1 MDAVDKQQLND
12 TTKKVTELHTMM
24 VANGFAG
31 AVKNT
36 QIDLANLKEQFEG
49 YIASGRGATCFY
61 KIAQEAKTEEIKK
74 SDTRLVIYIGIILTA
89 FEIFDLTLPYLKA
102 TWGEG

>member
-12 TTKKVTELHTMM
+12 TTKRVTELHTLM
-24 VANGFAG
+24 VKNGFAN
-31 AVKNT
+31 AVKTT
-36 QIDLANLKEQFEG
+36 QAELVDLRLKFDKYLKGE
-49 YIASGRGATCFY
+49 RGATCFY

-102 TWGEG
+102 TWGAG